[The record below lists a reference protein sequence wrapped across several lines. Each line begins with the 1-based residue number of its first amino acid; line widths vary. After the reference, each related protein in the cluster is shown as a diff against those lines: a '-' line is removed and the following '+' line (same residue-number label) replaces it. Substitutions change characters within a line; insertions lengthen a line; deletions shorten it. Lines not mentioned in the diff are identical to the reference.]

1 MRRSFRWAVLITVVF
16 SSFFILPAAGSA
28 EPLKITGSTQF
39 LWGDD
44 WLGDS
49 HAVLAQ
55 YLRLSYNP
63 EGERYSVTGYGRLW
77 KDFGETNIRDNDFL
91 GRLYYLYMDYRPSD
105 STLLRLGRQFVN
117 LSAGSAIV
125 DGFSFNAHNIG
136 PVGITLTG
144 GRDVKFSLDSEHS
157 RDGNTFWGIDLHLEN
172 VKSVQL
178 GVSYVRRYDEWDRAR
193 EEVGMNF
200 RYLYRYFSPYAEVR
214 YDILSRAIDE
224 AVAGLDVFP
233 LSNLMIKGE
242 FYHSYPTFDST
253 SIFSVFAVDRYRE
266 YLVRA
271 EYSLEAPVTLFA
283 SYARQSYQEGS
294 NADNYIIGAR
304 VFPMKSLTVNAS
316 VDYRTGFGGNLWGFE
331 VYGDYRI
338 NNKISV
344 GAGVQYNAYR
354 RPENLDNGNAQRY
367 WIGGQWIVS
376 KNVSVNARIEEN
388 VNEHF
393 DHRPVGRIALNWT
406 I

>member
-1 MRRSFRWAVLITVVF
+1 MRRSFRWALLITAVF

-49 HAVLAQ
+49 QAILAQ
-55 YLRLSYNP
+55 YLRISYKP

-77 KDFGETNIRDNDFL
+77 KDFGETTIRDTDVT

-105 STLLRLGRQFVN
+105 STLLRMGRQFVN

-125 DGFSFNAHNIG
+125 DGLSFNAHNIG
-136 PVGITLTG
+136 PVGITLVG
-144 GRDVKFSLDSEHS
+144 GRDVRFSLDSELTKG
-157 RDGNTFWGIDLHLEN
+157 GNTFWGIDLHLEN
-172 VKSVQL
+172 VRSTQL
-178 GVSYVRRYDEWDRAR
+178 GISYVRKYDDWDRAR

-200 RYLYRYFSPYAEVR
+200 RYFYKFLSPYAEVR
-214 YDILSRAIDE
+214 YDILSKAIDE
-224 AVAGLDVFP
+224 ATVGLDVFP
-233 LSNLMIKGE
+233 ASNLMVKAE

-266 YLVRA
+266 YLIRA
-271 EYSLEAPVTLFA
+271 EYSLEAPVTVFA
-283 SYARQSYQEGS
+283 SYAKQTYQENT
-294 NADNYIIGAR
+294 NADNYIVGAK
-304 VFPMKSLTVNAS
+304 VFPLKNMVINAS

-331 VYGDYRI
+331 IYGDYRI
-338 NNKISV
+338 NKKFAV
-344 GAGVQYNAYR
+344 AAGVQYDAYR
-354 RPENLDNGNAQRY
+354 RPDNDNNGNAQRY
-367 WIGGQWIVS
+367 WIGGQWIVN
-376 KNVSVNARIEEN
+376 KNISVNARIEDN
-388 VNEHF
+388 VNENF
-393 DHRPVGRIALNWT
+393 DHRPLGRIALNWT